1 MGEEP
6 VVLTTPPLWHVTLT
20 MSGPAVP
27 IERLR
32 AALDRLVHERPFL
45 LSIRY
50 AVDRAELRFWD
61 EAEDVDD
68 VAALALRLWGDHR
81 DSAGLPSW
89 GVVGLEVL
97 DRVTMQRRGA
107 DRALSPLVAAG
118 VAPL

>member
-1 MGEEP
+1 MARHADD
-6 VVLTTPPLWHVTLT
+6 VR
-20 MSGPAVP
+20 SRRAD
-27 IERLR
+27 R
-32 AALDRLVHERPFL
+32 AAAR
-45 LSIRY
+45 RY
-50 AVDRAELRFWD
+50 AADRAELRFWD

-97 DRVTMQRRGA
+97 DRATMQRRGV
-107 DRALSPLVAAG
+107 DRAPSPLVAAG